1 MTAQSSPQL
10 EGRLNA
16 QREVLAMVLAWAMR
30 QPDGDDLLHALAERL
45 GVQDHA
51 EDPGVIADTAF
62 AIEAAAARETQ
73 LLLERAK
80 AIRGD
85 T

>member
-1 MTAQSSPQL
+1 MTQQSPQQL

-16 QREVLAMVLAWAMR
+16 QREVLALLLAWAMR
-30 QPDGDDLLHALAERL
+30 QPDSEFADALAAQL
-45 GVQDHA
+45 GVQDHE

-73 LLLERAK
+73 LLLERAR
-80 AIRGD
+80 ALRDRG
-85 T
+85 

>member
-1 MTAQSSPQL
+1 MTEQSPQQL

-16 QREVLAMVLAWAMR
+16 QHEILAMLVAWAIP
-30 QPDGDDLLHALAERL
+30 QPGGEDLLRALSERL
-45 GVQDHA
+45 AVQDHE

-62 AIEAAAARETQ
+62 AIEAAAARETL

-80 AIRGD
+80 AIRGRA
-85 T
+85 